1 MARRRGNWGSYVAA
15 LLSITLVLTVAGS
28 LLFILINAR
37 SLADKVRENLGFSV
51 ILKDA
56 SSDVEINRL
65 KKIIDAKPYV
75 YSSEY
80 ISKDQAAED
89 FKRDLGE
96 DFVSVLEY
104 NPLKPSIEIKL
115 SPAYADNDSLAWIE
129 ASLQKEEIVYEV
141 SYQKTLI
148 QLVSDNVKKI
158 SLFMLS
164 TIAVLLIISFVL
176 IRNTIHQYIF
186 AQRFTIKTMQLV
198 GAKAMFICRPY
209 LSEGVVMGLLAAL
222 LANIVLLGTV
232 YLMQGQTGD
241 LFDAMRLETLI
252 FVVVGIVAMGIIIC
266 MATSWFSVERYL
278 HRREERLY

>member
-141 SYQKTLI
+141 SYQKSLI

-222 LANIVLLGTV
+222 LANIVLLGAV

-252 FVVVGIVAMGIIIC
+252 FVVVGIVAMGIVIC